1 MKPPATVSITHFHE
15 VHRPIMFGRPLAVV
29 NLAHRPIHQHD
40 APGTQQRHHA
50 PVTRP
55 DVSVKVLTV
64 PVREYALE
72 VAPLLYHARK
82 EFRSLGI
89 ECWIKFHRYPQ
100 RSRRRHQVSPRHW
113 ERRPIMKALFDGHI
127 VPAENLQ

>member
-15 VHRPIMFGRPLAVV
+15 VHRPVMFGRPVAVV

-55 DVSVKVLTV
+55 DVSVIGLTV

-72 VAPLLYHARK
+72 VAPLLYPARK
-82 EFRSLGI
+82 EFRSLVI
-89 ECWIKFHRYPQ
+89 ESWFNLLLFPP
-100 RSRRRHQVSPRHW
+100 RSRRP
-113 ERRPIMKALFDGHI
+113 
-127 VPAENLQ
+127 LQ